1 MSVLEEHHNFT
12 KYSLFSQTIII
23 GICIIG
29 LSDVL
34 IFNNGCNFICFVKLI
49 FIVTKLQKCMYIKES
64 VLKMG
69 MQSVPDTENFHNLTW
84 LSAQ

>member
-1 MSVLEEHHNFT
+1 MSVTEEHDNFT
-12 KYSLFSQTIII
+12 NYSLFSQAIII
-23 GICIIG
+23 SACIIS

-34 IFNNGCNFICFVKLI
+34 IFNNGCNFICFVKFI
-49 FIVTKLQKCMYIKES
+49 FIVTKIQNCMYIKES
-64 VLKMG
+64 TLKMG